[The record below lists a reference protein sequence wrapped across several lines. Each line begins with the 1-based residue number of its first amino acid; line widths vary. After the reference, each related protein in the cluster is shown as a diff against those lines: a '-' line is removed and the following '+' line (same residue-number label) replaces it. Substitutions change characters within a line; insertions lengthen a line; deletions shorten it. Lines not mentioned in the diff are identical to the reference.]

1 MFRCTVEQSGKEYE
15 KCDPIRVFRVD
26 VSFKTRC
33 HEKAAI
39 EERGDRIARTESDG
53 GFERR

>member
-1 MFRCTVEQSGKEYE
+1 MEQSGKEYE